1 MKTFVTWLAVLIMA
15 FTFGCTKPK
24 EEGTA
29 EKAGKQVDQAVKD
42 AKEYTGEKLKE
53 AGEAV
58 EKMGEGE
65 EKKE

>member
-29 EKAGKQVDQAVKD
+29 EKAGKLSAAPSRKRK
-42 AKEYTGEKLKE
+42 APPRKRGHI
-53 AGEAV
+53 
-58 EKMGEGE
+58 
-65 EKKE
+65 